1 MIPWDLPW
9 TGRTEPVR
17 DDELIRPWFDEAFS
31 RVPSLSLFDAHTH
44 IGSNDP
50 DGMRLSHREL
60 LTTLDMVSARAVV
73 IPMHEPDGYRA
84 ANDHVLAVCER
95 SGGRLVPFCRI
106 DPSRHGAAEA
116 RRCIEAGARGI
127 KLHPRAE
134 NFELSAPAV
143 ASVVALA
150 SDHRLPV
157 LIHAG
162 RGIPTL
168 GRDALELARRYPS
181 ARLILAHA
189 AICDLNWIWREAGG
203 HPNLFFDTSWWHST
217 DLAALFALI
226 RPGQILYGSDPPY
239 FSPMLIATC
248 VIRTALQ
255 AGIGEDQL
263 RAIGGGQ
270 LERLL
275 AGQDP
280 LDLGPAP
287 GHATTA
293 PSILLERINSMLLLA
308 VSRMLLGDTGY
319 EPLALARLACD
330 VGSVEAPE
338 AEVCRNVLA
347 LLDLHDREAAQVAE
361 GDGFSAPGIGLVM
374 LAANIT
380 RTPDVPLPAVSG
392 LTTEDDVRNASRI
405 GHRLI
410 DFREP
415 RRLSAIF
422 PAIELTAPHADQ
434 ESIDLRDIRRSSAA
448 DHLMVDVT
456 RERPYD
462 PRRDRGHH
470 GQADASG

>member
-1 MIPWDLPW
+1 M
-9 TGRTEPVR
+9 R
-17 DDELIRPWFDEAFS
+17 DDEVIGPWFEDAFS

-50 DGMRLSHREL
+50 DGMQLSRAEL
-60 LTTLDMVSARAVV
+60 LRTLDLVGARAVV
-73 IPMHEPDGYRA
+73 MPMHEPGGYPA
-84 ANDHVLAVCER
+84 ANDRVLADCER
-95 SGGRLVPFCRI
+95 SGGQLVPFCRI
-106 DPSRHGAAEA
+106 DPSRNGVVEA
-116 RRCIEAGARGI
+116 RRCVEAGARGI

-134 NFELSAPAV
+134 RFELSAPSLEGV
-143 ASVVALA
+143 FALA
-150 SDHRLPV
+150 DERRLPV

-189 AICDLNWIWREAGG
+189 AICDLNWIWREADK

-239 FSPMLIATC
+239 FTPMLVATC

-255 AGIGEDQL
+255 AGIGQDHL

-275 AGQDP
+275 AGRDP

-287 GHATTA
+287 GNATSA
-293 PSILLERINSMLLLA
+293 PSILLERVNSMLLLA
-308 VSRMLLGDTGY
+308 VSRMLLGDSGY

-330 VGSVEAPE
+330 VGSIDAPE
-338 AEVCRNVLA
+338 TEVCRNVLA
-347 LLDLHDREAAQVAE
+347 LLDLHDRRAAEESE
-361 GDGFSAPGIGLVM
+361 GDGFTAPGIGLVM
-374 LAANIT
+374 LAANVT
-380 RTPDVPLPAVSG
+380 RTPNVPLPAVPE
-392 LTTEDDVRNASRI
+392 LATVADIRNSSRI

-410 DFREP
+410 EFHAAPPGLTDS
-415 RRLSAIF
+415 RRLSGIF
-422 PAIELTAPHADQ
+422 PTVDLTAPHAGDDA
-434 ESIDLRDIRRSSAA
+434 SDGRDIRRSSAA
-448 DHLMVDVT
+448 DHMII
-456 RERPYD
+456 
-462 PRRDRGHH
+462 
-470 GQADASG
+470 DAVGLPPNPDGP